1 MAGTGVRVALIGGKS
16 VVAAV
21 SLLVLGTTYY
31 GWSTISN
38 AEAGVQHANNV
49 IDTPAKPKTPGQDM
63 NILLVGMDSRTDAH
77 GNKLPQNLLD
87 SLHAG
92 PDDGEIQTD
101 TLIVVHVPGDGTAAS
116 AFSIPRDSYVAV
128 DGEQGKDKI
137 NSAFGYGYQ
146 EAEESAKQ
154 RGVSDQQQLTLAA
167 MDGGRAKTVHTVQ
180 ELTGLTIDHYA
191 EVNLFGFAQISD
203 AIGGV
208 PVCLQHDTSD
218 DLSGANFKAGPQTV
232 QGLTALQFVRQR
244 HGLINELDREHR
256 QQAFLASLAHQMLT
270 TGVLTNPVKLG
281 NVVKAVQDSVV
292 VDSGWQLLD
301 FAGEMQGLTGGAITF
316 NTMPVTD
323 VDGRLNNGDN
333 VVFVSP
339 TAVQTWVKALF
350 SKVGKPANTAAAA
363 TTTTTAPNANS
374 STTVDVSNASSASG
388 VAGRVMTVLTGQG
401 YTQGD
406 TLTANVKRATSL
418 VESSAADK
426 AAAEK
431 VAAALG
437 DLPIAVSST
446 IDAGHVLV
454 LLGNAYHGPGSTAAQ
469 GIGGTPALKL
479 APSSGVATTT
489 ATPDRPQ
496 IDASGVTCIP

>member
-1 MAGTGVRVALIGGKS
+1 MAGTSARIALIGGKS

-38 AEAGVQHANNV
+38 AEAGVTHADV
-49 IDTPAKPKTPGQDM
+49 IDKTAAPKTPGQDM

-77 GNKLPQNLLD
+77 GLPLPKNLLD

-116 AFSIPRDSYVAV
+116 AFSIPRDSYVSIV
-128 DGEQGKDKI
+128 GENGKDKI
-137 NSAFGYGYQ
+137 NAAFGYGYQ
-146 EAEESAKQ
+146 EAGASLKQ
-154 RGVSDQQQLTLAA
+154 QGVTDQQKLTLGS
-167 MDGGRAKTVHTVQ
+167 MDGGRKKTVQTVEQ
-180 ELTGLTIDHYA
+180 LTGVSIDHYA

-270 TGVLTNPVKLG
+270 TGVLTNPGKLA
-281 NVVKAVQDSVV
+281 NIIKAVQDSVV
-292 VDSGWQLLD
+292 VDSGWQLLQ
-301 FAGEMQGLTGGAITF
+301 FAGEMQGLTGGSITF
-316 NTMPVTD
+316 NTMPVTN
-323 VDGRLNNGDN
+323 VDGRLNDGSN
-333 VVFVSP
+333 VVLVSP
-339 TAVQTWVKALF
+339 TDVQAWVKALF
-350 SKVGKPANTAAAA
+350 SKIGKQPTTSATA
-363 TTTTTAPNANS
+363 TTTSTPNANAS
-374 STTVDVSNASSASG
+374 ITVDVSNASSQSG
-388 VAGRVMTVLTGQG
+388 LAGRVSETLVGQG
-401 YTQGD
+401 YGKGD
-406 TLTANVKRATSL
+406 VLTATTKRATSL
-418 VESSAADK
+418 VEYAAADK
-426 AAAEK
+426 AAAQK
-431 VAAALG
+431 VASALG
-437 DLPIAVSST
+437 DLPMAVSSAV
-446 IDAGHVLV
+446 DAGHVLV
-454 LLGNAYHGPGSTAAQ
+454 LLGNAYHGPGSGASQ
-469 GIGGTPALKL
+469 GIAGTPQLQL
-479 APSSGVATTT
+479 APSTTTTT